1 MYKEKKQETN
11 TRLLQ
16 SLLSVLIIFYIVS
29 TSCTPQKRLDRLIR
43 KYPELVKIDTA
54 IVHDTVHT
62 ETIKAD
68 TVFKDT
74 TYFRLLR
81 DTITVTNDR
90 LTIRQYHYRD
100 SIFIEGECLG
110 DTIIKEIAVPY
121 QTVKAVTEHK
131 TPSYIKWIV
140 IGLII
145 LCILLG
151 VRNLVK

>member
-1 MYKEKKQETN
+1 MPRYTAVWILI
-11 TRLLQ
+11 LL
-16 SLLSVLIIFYIVS
+16 LA
-29 TSCTPQKRLDRLIR
+29 SCSPQKRLNRLV
-43 KYPELVKIDTA
+43 KKHPELIKVDTLS
-54 IVHDTVHT
+54 VHDTLHI

-90 LTIRQYHYRD
+90 LTIKQYYHRD

-110 DTIIKEIAVPY
+110 DTIIREIRVPY
-121 QTVKAVTEHK
+121 KYVQPVIKKE
-131 TPSYIKWIV
+131 TPTYVVVIV

-145 LCILLG
+145 LIILALIKLIKG
-151 VRNLVK
+151 